1 MTDLGKRGALGQ
13 CSQSLKEGR
22 SFTTIPQPVG
32 AFQEVG
38 LFSAPEEA
46 LDFYLVVSLFQM
58 NRRMKAWRTRARW
71 SQFREALPL
80 YVILICD
87 YKVSSAQNFPLPK
100 LFLY

>member
-46 LDFYLVVSLFQM
+46 LAFYLVVSLSDEQEDESM
-58 NRRMKAWRTRARW
+58 ENTG
-71 SQFREALPL
+71 
-80 YVILICD
+80 
-87 YKVSSAQNFPLPK
+87 KVEPV
-100 LFLY
+100 